1 MDVARLA
8 PHRAAPWQKLHMTR
22 VWRAA
27 ETAITGARVS
37 GSLVRITLWPPG
49 GGLCR
54 RIDFEER
61 MMKRRARAVQATAM
75 LVALLSSAVALGA
88 QATQTPPAPRATSQT
103 PPATPAPSAPQPP
116 APATAT
122 QPATSSPASPSRD
135 GLSVLSTLKWRNVGP
150 ARGGRSITVAG
161 SVARPQEYYFGAT
174 GGGLW
179 KTTDGG
185 LTWAAVGDGQ
195 FKTSS
200 VGAVAV
206 AASNPDVIYVGF
218 GEVQLRGNIIQG
230 DGVYKSTDGG
240 KTFAPIGL
248 AATRA
253 IGRIR
258 VHPANPD
265 VVWVAALG
273 EPYARTPDRGVY
285 KSTDGGKTWNKVL
298 FRDEGTGAVDL
309 VVDPANPEILYASL
323 WEVSRTPHS
332 LSSGGPGSGL
342 FKSFDGGSTWTEIS
356 RRPGLPTGLLGKIGV
371 SVSGADANRVYAIIE
386 SADGGLFSTDDGGL
400 TWTRVSEDRNIRQ
413 RAFYYT
419 RVYADPK
426 ARDTVYVLNV
436 GFHKSTDGG
445 KTFKPIRVPHG
456 DNHDLWIAP
465 DNPQRMVQANDGGA
479 NVSTNGGQSWTG
491 QAYSTAQFYN
501 AFTTTDTPYMICG
514 AQQDNTTACISS
526 AGPATDFY
534 PVGGGESGYIAQSPV
549 DPDEFF
555 AGSYGG
561 MLTRFNRRTKVM
573 RAVNIWPDN
582 PMGYS
587 AGDIR
592 ERFQWTYPIVFS
604 PLEKGVLYASSQ
616 HVWRSVNGGD
626 RWERISPDLT
636 RHDPSTLGPSG
647 GPITLDQTG
656 VETYATVF
664 TIAPSRHE
672 RGVIWTGSD
681 DGLVHITRDGGKAWT
696 NVTPKA
702 LPEFARVSV
711 IEVSPH
717 KPGTAF
723 LAANRYQKADR
734 APYVFRTDDYGASW
748 TAITGGLPADD
759 FARVIREDTV
769 RPGLLYLGTEQGLYV
784 SYDNGGAWQSLRLN
798 LPVTPIHGIV
808 VQGNDLVIGTHG
820 RSFWVLDDIGPLRQF
835 APDLTT
841 KALHVFAPGVA
852 TRRLEPTVP
861 IDYLLKSDASAVT
874 IEVLDAQGKVLRT
887 VRNEAPKK
895 DAAAAGD
902 DEEGFGPPPARVT
915 TKAGMNRFSWD
926 MRMQAARDFPGLIMW
941 AGRVAGPIVVPGRYQ
956 ARVTAD
962 GQTQT
967 VPLEIKADPRSRTAA
982 ADMQAQYALASRING
997 RVNEANEAVLRL
1009 RHIKRQVAERV
1020 KATTALEADATALTT
1035 MLTDIEGE
1043 IYQHRNRSSQDPLN
1057 FPIRLNN
1064 KLAALQ
1070 GVVEAGDGAPTAQ
1083 SVAVF
1088 DDLSTRLDQQIR
1100 RLDAALAKE
1109 VAAFNATLVSRQLAP
1124 IVTTVPTLEEVAA
1137 MGTSTAD
1144 LEAELAN
1151 ERTSTRFW

>member
-1 MDVARLA
+1 MAWGLRGCRVAGVAMGLA
-8 PHRAAPWQKLHMTR
+8 LACAVPTAAQ
-22 VWRAA
+22 
-27 ETAITGARVS
+27 G
-37 GSLVRITLWPPG
+37 
-49 GGLCR
+49 
-54 RIDFEER
+54 
-61 MMKRRARAVQATAM
+61 
-75 LVALLSSAVALGA
+75 
-88 QATQTPPAPRATSQT
+88 
-103 PPATPAPSAPQPP
+103 PAPSAPPDV
-116 APATAT
+116 A
-122 QPATSSPASPSRD
+122 
-135 GLSVLSTLKWRNVGP
+135 VLSTLKWRNVGP
-150 ARGGRSITVAG
+150 ARGGRSIAVAG
-161 SVARPQEYYFGAT
+161 SLARPQEYYFGAT

-185 LTWAAVGDGQ
+185 LTWAPVGDGQ

-206 AASNPDVIYVGF
+206 AASNPDVVYVGF
-218 GEVQLRGNIIQG
+218 GEVQLRGNVIQG

-240 KTFAPIGL
+240 KTFTSVGL
-248 AATRA
+248 SATRT

-258 VHPANPD
+258 VHPTNPD

-273 EPYARTPDRGVY
+273 EPYAPTADRGVY
-285 KSTDGGKTWNKVL
+285 KSTDGGKTWTRVL
-298 FRDEGTGAVDL
+298 FRDDRTGAVDL
-309 VVDPANPEILYASL
+309 AVDPSNAEILYASL

-342 FKSFDGGSTWTEIS
+342 FKSFDGGATWTEIT
-356 RRPGLPTGLLGKIGV
+356 RRDGLPAGVIGKIGV
-371 SVSGADANRVYAIIE
+371 SVSGADGHRVYAIIE
-386 SADGGLFSTDDGGL
+386 AADGGLFASDDGGI
-400 TWTRVSEDRNIRQ
+400 TWRRVSEDRNIRQ

-426 ARDTVYVLNV
+426 SRDTVYVLNV
-436 GFHKSTDGG
+436 QFHKSTDGG

-479 NVSTNGGQSWTG
+479 NVSLNGGQSWTG
-491 QAYSTAQFYN
+491 QQYPTAQFYN
-501 AFTTTDTPYMICG
+501 AFTTSDAPYMICG
-514 AQQDNTTACISS
+514 AQQDNTTACIPST
-526 AGPATDFY
+526 GPATDFH
-534 PVGGGESGYIAQSPV
+534 PVGGGESGYIAQSNV

-561 MLTRFNRRTKVM
+561 MLTRHNRRTKVT

-587 AGDIR
+587 AGDLR

-604 PLEKGVLYASSQ
+604 PLEKGVVYATSQ
-616 HVWRSVNGGD
+616 HVWRSTTGGD

-636 RHDPSTLGPSG
+636 RHDPATLGPSG

-664 TIAPSRHE
+664 TLAPSRHE
-672 RGVIWTGSD
+672 RAVLWAGSD
-681 DGLVHITRDGGKAWT
+681 DGLVHVTRDAGKTWT
-696 NVTPKA
+696 PVTPKA
-702 LPEFARVSV
+702 LPDFARVSL
-711 IEVSPH
+711 IEASPH
-717 KPGTAF
+717 KPGTAY

-734 APYVFRTDDYGASW
+734 APYVFRTDDYGATW

-784 SYDNGGAWQSLRLN
+784 SHDDGGSWQSLRLN
-798 LPVTPIHGIV
+798 LPVTPVHGIV

-820 RSFWVLDDIGPLRQF
+820 RAFWVLDDIAALRQLEP
-835 APDLTT
+835 AVTA
-841 KALHVFAPGVA
+841 KALHVFTPGAA
-852 TRRLEPTVP
+852 TRRLETGVP
-861 IDYLLKSDASAVT
+861 IDYLLKAEAKAVT
-874 IEVLDAQGKVLRT
+874 IEILDPQGQVVRT
-887 VRNEAPKK
+887 VKSEAPKG
-895 DAAAAGD
+895 DASARGGGD
-902 DEEGFGPPPARVT
+902 DEDGPGPPPARVT

-926 MRMQAARDFPGLIMW
+926 MRVQAARDFPGLIMW
-941 AGRVAGPIVVPGRYQ
+941 AGRVAGPLVVPGRYQ

-967 VPLEIKADPRSRTAA
+967 VPFDVKPDPRSRTRPT
-982 ADMQAQYALASRING
+982 DLQAQYALARRING

-1009 RHIKRQVAERV
+1009 RHMKRQIAERV
-1020 KATTALEADATALTT
+1020 KAQASLEPDATALSTL
-1035 MLTDIEGE
+1035 LTDIEGE

-1057 FPIRLNN
+1057 YPIRLNN

-1070 GVVEAGDGAPTAQ
+1070 GIVEAGDGAPTAQ

-1088 DDLSTRLDQQIR
+1088 DDLSARLDTQVK
-1100 RLDAALAKE
+1100 RLEDAIGKEVRAFNVALAGK
-1109 VAAFNATLVSRQLAP
+1109 QLAA
-1124 IVTTVPTLEEVAA
+1124 IVTTVPSLEDVAA
-1137 MGTSTAD
+1137 WGTSTAD
-1144 LEAELAN
+1144 LEADVAN
-1151 ERTSTRFW
+1151 LRTGTRLW

>member
-1 MDVARLA
+1 MRRGVRSGRVAAMVVLA
-8 PHRAAPWQKLHMTR
+8 L
-22 VWRAA
+22 
-27 ETAITGARVS
+27 G
-37 GSLVRITLWPPG
+37 
-49 GGLCR
+49 
-54 RIDFEER
+54 
-61 MMKRRARAVQATAM
+61 
-75 LVALLSSAVALGA
+75 LGA
-88 QATQTPPAPRATSQT
+88 QAMTQAQT
-103 PPATPAPSAPQPP
+103 AA
-116 APATAT
+116 APAGG
-122 QPATSSPASPSRD
+122 D
-135 GLSVLSTLKWRNVGP
+135 LSVLSTLKWRNVGP
-150 ARGGRSITVAG
+150 ARGGRSIAVAG
-161 SVARPQEYYFGAT
+161 SVARPLEYFFGAT

-206 AASNPDVIYVGF
+206 APSNPDVVYVGF
-218 GEVQLRGNIIQG
+218 GEVQLRGNVIQG

-240 KTFAPIGL
+240 KTFAAVGL
-248 AATRA
+248 AATRT

-258 VHPANPD
+258 VHPVNPD
-265 VVWVAALG
+265 IVWVAALG
-273 EPYARTPDRGVY
+273 EPYAKTPDRGVY
-285 KSTDGGKTWNKVL
+285 KSTDGGKTWTRVL
-298 FRDEGTGAVDL
+298 SRDDGTGAVDL
-309 VVDPANPEILYASL
+309 VVDPTNPEVLYASL

-342 FKSFDGGSTWTEIS
+342 FKSFDGGTTWTEIT

-371 SVSGADANRVYAIIE
+371 SVSGADGNRVYAIIE
-386 SADGGLFSTDDGGL
+386 AADGGLFASDDGGL

-436 GFHKSTDGG
+436 NFHKSTDGG
-445 KTFKPIRVPHG
+445 KTFKSIRVPHG
-456 DNHDLWIAP
+456 DNHDLWIAA

-479 NVSTNGGQSWTG
+479 NVSINGGTSWTG
-491 QAYSTAQFYN
+491 QQYPTSQFYN
-501 AFTTTDTPYMICG
+501 AFTTSDTPYMICG

-526 AGPATDFY
+526 NGPASDFY
-534 PVGGGESGYIAQSPV
+534 PVGGGESGYIAQSNV
-549 DPDEFF
+549 DPDVFF

-561 MLTRFNRRTKVM
+561 MLTRFNRRTKVS

-604 PLEKGVLYASSQ
+604 PLEKGVVYASSQ
-616 HVWRSVNGGD
+616 HVWRSTTGGD

-636 RHDPSTLGPSG
+636 RHDPATLGPSG

-664 TIAPSRHE
+664 TVAPSRLE
-672 RGVIWTGSD
+672 RGVIWAGSD
-681 DGLVHITRDGGKAWT
+681 DGLVHVTRDAGKTWK
-696 NVTPKA
+696 NITPTG
-702 LPEFARVSV
+702 LPAFARVSL
-711 IEVSPH
+711 IEASPH
-717 KPGTAF
+717 KAGTAY

-734 APYVFRTDDYGASW
+734 APYVFRTDDYGATW
-748 TAITGGLPADD
+748 MPIVGGLPGDD

-769 RPGLLYLGTEQGLYV
+769 RAGLLYLGTEQGLYI

-808 VQGNDLVIGTHG
+808 VQGNDLVVGTHG
-820 RSFWVLDDIGPLRQF
+820 RAFWVLDDIAALRQF
-835 APDLTT
+835 APDL
-841 KALHVFAPGVA
+841 ASRPLHVFAPGVA
-852 TRRLEPTVP
+852 TRRLEMTLP
-861 IDYLLKSDASAVT
+861 IDYLLQTDAKAVT
-874 IEVLDAQGKVLRT
+874 IEILDAQGQVVRT
-887 VRNEAPKK
+887 VRNEADRKP
-895 DAAAAGD
+895 AAGAGD

-915 TKAGMNRFSWD
+915 TKKGMNRFAWD

-967 VPLEIKADPRSRTAA
+967 VPIEIRADPRSRVLD
-982 ADMQAQYALASRING
+982 ADLKAQYALARRING
-997 RVNEANEAVLRL
+997 RVNEANETVLRL
-1009 RHIKRQVAERV
+1009 RHIRQQIEARM
-1020 KATTALEADATALTT
+1020 KATADLAPQGSALVAQLTE
-1035 MLTDIEGE
+1035 IEGQ
-1043 IYQHRNRSSQDPLN
+1043 IYQYRNRSSQDPLN
-1057 FPIRLNN
+1057 YPIRLNN

-1088 DDLSTRLDQQIR
+1088 EDLSA
-1100 RLDAALAKE
+1100 RLDAQLRRVDAAVGTD
-1109 VAAFNATLVSRQLAP
+1109 VAAFNATLASKQLAP
-1124 IVTTVPTLEEVAA
+1124 VVTTVPTLEEVAA
-1137 MGTSTAD
+1137 MGTTVAD
-1144 LEAELAN
+1144 LEAAVAN
-1151 ERTSTRFW
+1151 ERTAARFW